1 MKTKRQRKIIE
12 LITERNVET
21 QDELA
26 ALLEKEG
33 FTVTQATISRDIR
46 ELNLTKSVSPDGG
59 QKYSIAVSAL
69 GGIYGKYL
77 RVLSDGILK
86 MEIAENILVIKTVSG
101 MAMAVGAAVDAMSI
115 ENVVGCI
122 AGDDTI
128 MCIIKTKEDA
138 PVVKARIEDCLLYT
152 SPSPRDA

>member
-138 PVVKARIEDCLLYT
+138 PVVKARIEE
-152 SPSPRDA
+152 AI

>member
-69 GGIYGKYL
+69 GGI
-77 RVLSDGILK
+77 
-86 MEIAENILVIKTVSG
+86 
-101 MAMAVGAAVDAMSI
+101 
-115 ENVVGCI
+115 
-122 AGDDTI
+122 
-128 MCIIKTKEDA
+128 
-138 PVVKARIEDCLLYT
+138 
-152 SPSPRDA
+152 

>member
-59 QKYSIAVSAL
+59 QKCSIAVSAL

-138 PVVKARIEDCLLYT
+138 PVVKARIEE
-152 SPSPRDA
+152 AI

>member
-86 MEIAENILVIKTVSG
+86 MELAENILVIKTVSG

-138 PVVKARIEDCLLYT
+138 PVVKARIEE
-152 SPSPRDA
+152 AI

>member
-101 MAMAVGAAVDAMSI
+101 MAMAVGAAVDVMSI

-138 PVVKARIEDCLLYT
+138 PVVKARIEE
-152 SPSPRDA
+152 AI

>member
-59 QKYSIAVSAL
+59 QKYSVAVSAL

-138 PVVKARIEDCLLYT
+138 PVVKARIEE
-152 SPSPRDA
+152 AI

>member
-86 MEIAENILVIKTVSG
+86 MDIAENILVIKTVSG

-138 PVVKARIEDCLLYT
+138 PVVKARIEE
-152 SPSPRDA
+152 AI

>member
-46 ELNLTKSVSPDGG
+46 ELNITNSFTGWWTEILHCSKCIRWHLRKVFKS
-59 QKYSIAVSAL
+59 
-69 GGIYGKYL
+69 
-77 RVLSDGILK
+77 
-86 MEIAENILVIKTVSG
+86 IK
-101 MAMAVGAAVDAMSI
+101 
-115 ENVVGCI
+115 
-122 AGDDTI
+122 
-128 MCIIKTKEDA
+128 
-138 PVVKARIEDCLLYT
+138 
-152 SPSPRDA
+152 

>member
-33 FTVTQATISRDIR
+33 FTVTQATISREIR

-138 PVVKARIEDCLLYT
+138 PVVKARIEE
-152 SPSPRDA
+152 AI

>member
-86 MEIAENILVIKTVSG
+86 MEIAENVLVIKTVSG

-138 PVVKARIEDCLLYT
+138 PVVKARIEE
-152 SPSPRDA
+152 AI

>member
-77 RVLSDGILK
+77 RVLSDGVLK

-138 PVVKARIEDCLLYT
+138 PVVKARIEE
-152 SPSPRDA
+152 AI

>member
-46 ELNLTKSVSPDGG
+46 NLTKSVSPDGG

-138 PVVKARIEDCLLYT
+138 PVVKARIEE
-152 SPSPRDA
+152 AI

>member
-122 AGDDTI
+122 AGDDTL

-138 PVVKARIEDCLLYT
+138 PVVKARIEE
-152 SPSPRDA
+152 AI

>member
-138 PVVKARIEDCLLYT
+138 PLVKARIEE
-152 SPSPRDA
+152 AI

>member
-12 LITERNVET
+12 LITERNIET

-138 PVVKARIEDCLLYT
+138 PVVKARIEE
-152 SPSPRDA
+152 AI

>member
-138 PVVKARIEDCLLYT
+138 SVVKARIEE
-152 SPSPRDA
+152 AI

>member
-101 MAMAVGAAVDAMSI
+101 MVMAVGAAVDAMSI

-138 PVVKARIEDCLLYT
+138 PVVKARIEE
-152 SPSPRDA
+152 AI

>member
-77 RVLSDGILK
+77 RVLSDGILR

-138 PVVKARIEDCLLYT
+138 PVVKARIEE
-152 SPSPRDA
+152 AI

>member
-59 QKYSIAVSAL
+59 QKYSIAVSAV

-138 PVVKARIEDCLLYT
+138 PVVKARIEE
-152 SPSPRDA
+152 AI

>member
-128 MCIIKTKEDA
+128 MCKIGRA
-138 PVVKARIEDCLLYT
+138 HV
-152 SPSPRDA
+152 

>member
-101 MAMAVGAAVDAMSI
+101 MAMAVTAAVDAMSI

-138 PVVKARIEDCLLYT
+138 PVVKARIEE
-152 SPSPRDA
+152 AI

>member
-33 FTVTQATISRDIR
+33 FMVTQATISRDIR

-138 PVVKARIEDCLLYT
+138 PVVKARIEE
-152 SPSPRDA
+152 AI

>member
-86 MEIAENILVIKTVSG
+86 M
-101 MAMAVGAAVDAMSI
+101 AMAVGAAVDAMSI

-138 PVVKARIEDCLLYT
+138 PVVKARIEE
-152 SPSPRDA
+152 AI

>member
-59 QKYSIAVSAL
+59 
-69 GGIYGKYL
+69 
-77 RVLSDGILK
+77 
-86 MEIAENILVIKTVSG
+86 
-101 MAMAVGAAVDAMSI
+101 
-115 ENVVGCI
+115 
-122 AGDDTI
+122 
-128 MCIIKTKEDA
+128 
-138 PVVKARIEDCLLYT
+138 CLLYT
-152 SPSPRDA
+152 SRCV

>member
-115 ENVVGCI
+115 ENVIGCI

-138 PVVKARIEDCLLYT
+138 PVVKARIEE
-152 SPSPRDA
+152 AI

>member
-1 MKTKRQRKIIE
+1 VKTKRQRKIIE

-138 PVVKARIEDCLLYT
+138 PVVKARIEE
-152 SPSPRDA
+152 AI

>member
-138 PVVKARIEDCLLYT
+138 LVVKARIEE
-152 SPSPRDA
+152 AI

>member
-33 FTVTQATISRDIR
+33 FTVTQATISRDRR

-138 PVVKARIEDCLLYT
+138 PVVKARIEE
-152 SPSPRDA
+152 AI

>member
-138 PVVKARIEDCLLYT
+138 PVVKARKEEAI
-152 SPSPRDA
+152 

>member
-128 MCIIKTKEDA
+128 MCIIKTKDDA
-138 PVVKARIEDCLLYT
+138 PVVKARIEE
-152 SPSPRDA
+152 AI

>member
-86 MEIAENILVIKTVSG
+86 MEIAENILVMKTVSG

-138 PVVKARIEDCLLYT
+138 PVVKARIEE
-152 SPSPRDA
+152 AI

>member
-86 MEIAENILVIKTVSG
+86 MEIAENILVINTVSG

-138 PVVKARIEDCLLYT
+138 PVVKARIEE
-152 SPSPRDA
+152 AI

>member
-46 ELNLTKSVSPDGG
+46 ELNLTK
-59 QKYSIAVSAL
+59 QFH
-69 GGIYGKYL
+69 
-77 RVLSDGILK
+77 R
-86 MEIAENILVIKTVSG
+86 M
-101 MAMAVGAAVDAMSI
+101 VDR
-115 ENVVGCI
+115 N
-122 AGDDTI
+122 T
-128 MCIIKTKEDA
+128 
-138 PVVKARIEDCLLYT
+138 PLQ
-152 SPSPRDA
+152 

>member
-115 ENVVGCI
+115 ENVVGCV

-138 PVVKARIEDCLLYT
+138 PVVKARIEE
-152 SPSPRDA
+152 AI

>member
-46 ELNLTKSVSPDGG
+46 EINLTKSVSPDGG

-138 PVVKARIEDCLLYT
+138 PVVKARIEE
-152 SPSPRDA
+152 AI

>member
-33 FTVTQATISRDIR
+33 FAVTQATISRDIR

-138 PVVKARIEDCLLYT
+138 PTVKARIEE
-152 SPSPRDA
+152 AI

>member
-86 MEIAENILVIKTVSG
+86 MEIAENFLVIKTVSG
-101 MAMAVGAAVDAMSI
+101 IAMAVGAAVDAMSI

-128 MCIIKTKEDA
+128 MCIIKTQEDA
-138 PVVKARIEDCLLYT
+138 PVVKARIEE
-152 SPSPRDA
+152 AI

>member
-77 RVLSDGILK
+77 RVLSEGILK

-138 PVVKARIEDCLLYT
+138 PVVKARIEE
-152 SPSPRDA
+152 AI